1 MKKYILRLTLVISL
15 VFVLVACGNDDG
27 ASEGNEIET
36 GKKYELRLGT
46 VISEPHPWAD
56 MAEYFAEEVEK
67 QTNGNVKVSIH
78 ANGSLGNDETII
90 EELRMGTVDF
100 IIGGA
105 QNAAAFV
112 PQYQIFGISY
122 LFEDM
127 DHFEKAISNDSPL
140 YDYLKTEYEN
150 RSLDMKLLSLAGGGT
165 RYLSNNKG
173 EIKTPEDLDG
183 IKMRIPSSPIESE
196 VWSAL
201 GALPTSLAW
210 NELYSAVQTGVV
222 NSFESTLSGYTG
234 SKLYEVAPYVS
245 LTEHLYMASHFSM
258 SEATYN
264 KLPAEYN
271 EIIEKVA
278 IEAGKLG
285 TKRGIEMDKELLEE
299 LPSLKVTTTEVDK
312 QAFIDILTPLHD
324 KLAKDSEATDLLEIV
339 RELKD

>member
-1 MKKYILRLTLVISL
+1 MKRYIVQFLLVLSF
-15 VFVLVACGNDDG
+15 VFVLAACGETEDTAEG
-27 ASEGNEIET
+27 SEVET

-56 MAEYFAEEVEK
+56 MAKYFAEEVEK
-67 QTNGNVKVSIH
+67 QTDGNVTVAIH
-78 ANGSLGNDETII
+78 ANGSLGNDETMI
-90 EELRMGTVDF
+90 EELRIGTVDF

-127 DHFEKAISNDSPL
+127 NHFEKAISHDSPL
-140 YDYLKTEYEN
+140 YDYFKTEYEN
-150 RSLDMKLLSLAGGGT
+150 RSLGMKLLSIAGGGT

-173 EIKTPEDLDG
+173 EIATPADLDG

-196 VWSAL
+196 IWSAL

-234 SKLYEVAPYVS
+234 SKLNEVAPYVS
-245 LTEHLYMASHFSM
+245 LTEHLYMATHFSM

-278 IEAGKLG
+278 IEASELG
-285 TKRGIEMDKELLEE
+285 TKRGIELDQQLLEE
-299 LPSLKVTTTEVDK
+299 LETLGVTTTEVDK
-312 QAFIDILTPLHD
+312 QAFIDILTPLHG
-324 KLAKDSEATDLLEIV
+324 KLAEDSEATELLGIV
-339 RELKD
+339 RDLKD